1 MQRPT
6 RTEADPES
14 TRWATTHFAGA
25 DLSDVRRVRRAIRV
39 AGAMAD
45 RTGRSIPALFVRRYD
60 IKAAYNFFDNPDA
73 TPDHI
78 QAGHRKLVGDGLRRP
93 GVYLLIEDT
102 TVISYP
108 LRRPIPGLGTVGY
121 TSRGQTGFHLHTA
134 LATRW
139 PGPARPGPGGR
150 RPVLE
155 VLGIADQQYDVWPP
169 RPADAPYRRRPP
181 ARKPTDPPKVWERT
195 TERIG
200 SPPEAAGVRWVRV
213 CDREA
218 DIYEFLRS
226 CRRARHGF
234 VVRAARDRIVVDP
247 ATGRPDGSLRGQIA
261 TAPALG
267 QFDLELPPRPGRAAR
282 VARLSVSAVD
292 VALVAPRRMGRV
304 VNATERLACTAVRVW
319 EEHPP
324 ENVAPLEWVLMCD
337 APVEGRDAAVERAL
351 QYSARWLVEEYHKA
365 LKTGLG
371 AERLQLETAGRL
383 FAAVAIMAVVA
394 WRLIALKEQLR
405 SEPEAPAERSGLDRL
420 ELEVLRRE
428 LGRPIGTVREVAL
441 AVGRL
446 GGHMNRKRDGMPGWQ
461 TLWIGMLRLRTLVEG
476 ARLGRDLRFGE

>member
-1 MQRPT
+1 MPPPT
-6 RTEADPES
+6 PMEADDEP
-14 TRWATTHFAGA
+14 TRWATAHFLGA
-25 DLSDVRRVRRAIRV
+25 DLSDVRRVRRVIRV

-45 RTGRSIPALFVRRYD
+45 RTGRSIPALFVRRCD
-60 IKAAYNFFDNPDA
+60 IKAAYSLFDHPDA

-108 LRRPIPGLGTVGY
+108 VRRPIPGLGTVGY
-121 TSRGQTGFHLHTA
+121 TSRGETGFHLHTA

-150 RPVLE
+150 RPVLDL
-155 VLGIADQQYDVWPP
+155 LGIADQQYQVWPP

-181 ARKPTDPPKVWERT
+181 ARKPTDPPKVWERA
-195 TERIG
+195 TERLG

-218 DIYEFLRS
+218 DNYEFLRS

-247 ATGRPDGSLRGQIA
+247 ETGRPDGSLRRRA
-261 TAPALG
+261 AAAPALG
-267 QFDLELPPRPGRAAR
+267 QFDLELQPRPGRAAR
-282 VARLSVSAVD
+282 GAHLSVSAVD
-292 VALVAPRRMGRV
+292 VARVAPWRMERGRY
-304 VNATERLACTAVRVW
+304 ATGRLACSPLLGC
-319 EEHPP
+319 EERPP
-324 ENVAPLEWVLMCD
+324 DGVAPLEWVLMCD
-337 APVEGRDAAVERAL
+337 APVEGRDAAVERAF
-351 QYSARWLVEEYHKA
+351 QYAARWLVEEYHNA
-365 LKTGLG
+365 RKTGLG
-371 AERLQLETAGRL
+371 AERPQLQTAGRL
-383 FAAVAIMAVVA
+383 FAAVAIMGVVA
-394 WRLIALKEQLR
+394 WRLIALKERLP
-405 SEPEAPAERSGLDRL
+405 SDPEAPAEQSGLGPL

-428 LGRPIGTVREVAL
+428 LSRPIGTVREAAL

-446 GGHMNRKRDGMPGWQ
+446 GGHMNRRRDGMPGWQ
-461 TLWIGMLRLRTLVEG
+461 TLWIGMLRLRALVEG
-476 ARLGRDLRFGE
+476 VRLGRDLRIGE